1 MSTSISFPI
10 PAPGIW
16 TITGQFAG
24 QTVTQQINI
33 TDKDSTTPVVLTFSF
48 STITVTSPVGTALL
62 LTDGTN
68 QLTAV
73 STGTNTFTIYN
84 MGQWTVSGTLE
95 GYTLNSVTVNVAAG
109 QDYPVQLSIQTATL
123 TVTAPAGTVVSV
135 IGNGDTQEITATS
148 GTAVF
153 QLTGFGSYQVSGVLN
168 GLTTNTVTVDVT
180 AYQAYTATLTIEA
193 ATIVVTTLDDVLV
206 TAQNGNI
213 TLTDTAVNG
222 QVAFQTQTFGT
233 WTIGGTLT
241 GYTFAPQTVNVQAYQ
256 QYDMSLEPLVATI
269 TVTAPNGTEVTAENS
284 TGEQVQGYVSNGNA
298 VLNLYSLDTWTVSG
312 VQNGL
317 VTNTVPVQVTDWT
330 NYPVTLTIW
339 AATITVT
346 TPTGTLV
353 TAQNGA
359 TQVQGTASNDQVIL
373 AVQLTGDWL
382 VSAQF
387 DDQIDSETVNV
398 QTEEN
403 YPIRLWVPTIVPTV
417 VTGSV
422 VTCTQGDTVLTKT
435 SQSGKVKFYVPT
447 LGEWTLNATLNQQ
460 SSNTVIVDV
469 QEDRDYPLLLSY
481 TFATITV
488 STVAGTEVTAQNG
501 NIIIT
506 QTADSN
512 GEAVF
517 EVATFGTWTVSAD
530 FDGELVSAGVSVS
543 EAINYDVSLMPT
555 PLGEIYGAYWA
566 GTASPVWTRTD
577 AASNFPDPNPAVNNG
592 TGSSPFD
599 EIMPWAGMVKV
610 EDEVA
615 GTLVSIPKYWYK
627 WTRDGVSMK
636 LQIANYSAD
645 GFYVSPAHADRGDGQ
660 GERDVVYVGRYH
672 CASDY
677 KSTSGT
683 QPLNNI
689 TRATARTGISAL
701 GAEYWQ
707 CDFAMYWTIAMLY
720 LVEFANWNSQA
731 MIGYGCSPNGSAFN
745 TGLTDAMQ
753 YHTGTNATKR
763 TTYGCCQYRNIEGL
777 WDNGFDWIDGI
788 YFSGNIVYCIKNPA
802 SFSDKSGGTNIGT
815 RATSGGYA
823 SAWIN
828 QTIGG
833 FEYSLYPNNANGSSS
848 TYICDYCYYAADGEV
863 LCSGAQTGKSFDGG
877 IFSLNGLYS
886 SLERTPQNKC
896 RSTKLPNS

>member
-73 STGTNTFTIYN
+73 STGTNTFTIYK

-135 IGNGDTQEITATS
+135 TGNGDTQEITAAS

-153 QLTGFGSYQVSGVLN
+153 QLTSFGSYQVSGVLN
-168 GLTTNTVTVDVT
+168 GLSTNTVTVDVT
-180 AYQAYTATLTIEA
+180 AYQTYTATLTIEA

-222 QVAFQTQTFGT
+222 QATFQTQTFGT

-256 QYDMSLEPLVATI
+256 QYDVSLEPLVATI
-269 TVTAPNGTEVTAENS
+269 TVTAPNGTEVTAETS
-284 TGEQVQGYVSNGNA
+284 TGEKVQGHVSNGTA
-298 VLNLYSLDTWTVSG
+298 VLNIYSLDTWTVSG

-373 AVQLTGDWL
+373 AVQLTGDWI

-387 DDQIDSETVNV
+387 DDQTDSETVNI
-398 QTEEN
+398 QAEEN

-422 VTCTQGDTVLTKT
+422 VTCTQGETVLTKA
-435 SQSGKVKFYVPT
+435 SQSGKVKFYVPA

-460 SSNTVIVDV
+460 SSNMVIVDV

-488 STVAGTEVTAQNG
+488 STVAGTEITAQNG
-501 NIIIT
+501 DIIIT

-530 FDGELVSAGVSVS
+530 FDGELVSAEVQVS
-543 EAINYDVSLMPT
+543 EAINYDVEIVPPPAEVHYYGQLSPLTVGRQSL
-555 PLGEIYGAYWA
+555 
-566 GTASPVWTRTD
+566 S
-577 AASNFPDPNPAVNNG
+577 AASVNGNLLFGGGQYTNP
-592 TGSSPFD
+592 
-599 EIMPWAGMVKV
+599 
-610 EDEVA
+610 
-615 GTLVSIPKYWYK
+615 
-627 WTRDGVSMK
+627 
-636 LQIANYSAD
+636 
-645 GFYVSPAHADRGDGQ
+645 YVQYAQNVDVYSPALVHSGADPL
-660 GERDVVYVGRYH
+660 
-672 CASDY
+672 S
-677 KSTSGT
+677 
-683 QPLNNI
+683 QP
-689 TRATARTGISAL
+689 
-701 GAEYWQ
+701 
-707 CDFAMYWTIAMLY
+707 
-720 LVEFANWNSQA
+720 
-731 MIGYGCSPNGSAFN
+731 
-745 TGLTDAMQ
+745 
-753 YHTGTNATKR
+753 
-763 TTYGCCQYRNIEGL
+763 
-777 WDNGFDWIDGI
+777 
-788 YFSGNIVYCIKNPA
+788 
-802 SFSDKSGGTNIGT
+802 KSGLAATSLGNYALFGGG
-815 RATSGGYA
+815 TSGGGVYSGSVEVYDSSLTHTVAQSGIMGGINLAATSNGVYA
-823 SAWIN
+823 LFGGGLQGTSLYFSSVYAYDETLTRINVESLSRGRYGLSAASTGEYMLFAGGQYGSLAYMGVDVYDSSLTRIKQPN
-828 QTIGG
+828 LSTSKYYMGATSIGG
-833 FEYSLYPNNANGSSS
+833 YALFGGGALKNGESNSVDVYDSSLSRITCTPLNAARYYLSGANTNRFALFGGGNPSGTVVDAYDMSLTHSIPEEMNVYRYNLAGGKAGEYALFGGGFNGSQALP
-848 TYICDYCYYAADGEV
+848 DVEAYYD
-863 LCSGAQTGKSFDGG
+863 
-877 IFSLNGLYS
+877 
-886 SLERTPQNKC
+886 
-896 RSTKLPNS
+896 

>member
-284 TGEQVQGYVSNGNA
+284 TGEQVQGYVSNRNA

-387 DDQIDSETVNV
+387 DDQTDSETVNV

-469 QEDRDYPLLLSY
+469 QEDRDYPLMLSY

-488 STVAGTEVTAQNG
+488 STVAGTEITAQNG

-517 EVATFGTWTVSAD
+517 EVATFGTWTVSATL
-530 FDGELVSAGVSVS
+530 DGEFVTELVEVSQ
-543 EAINYDVSLMPT
+543 ALNYDVELKSSFTQVVYFSDAANLSVSKSL
-555 PLGEIYGAYWA
+555 A
-566 GTASPVWTRTD
+566 GTASFPTVALIAGGEGPDTQYPDKRNSSVNAYDTSLTRTILTPLQERKSD
-577 AASNFPDPNPAVNNG
+577 FGGGVLGEYAIFPG
-592 TGSSPFD
+592 
-599 EIMPWAGMVKV
+599 
-610 EDEVA
+610 
-615 GTLVSIPKYWYK
+615 
-627 WTRDGVSMK
+627 
-636 LQIANYSAD
+636 
-645 GFYVSPAHADRGDGQ
+645 
-660 GERDVVYVGRYH
+660 
-672 CASDY
+672 
-677 KSTSGT
+677 
-683 QPLNNI
+683 
-689 TRATARTGISAL
+689 GI
-701 GAEYWQ
+701 
-707 CDFAMYWTIAMLY
+707 I
-720 LVEFANWNSQA
+720 
-731 MIGYGCSPNGSAFN
+731 
-745 TGLTDAMQ
+745 
-753 YHTGTNATKR
+753 
-763 TTYGCCQYRNIEGL
+763 
-777 WDNGFDWIDGI
+777 
-788 YFSGNIVYCIKNPA
+788 NPA
-802 SFSDKSGGTNIGT
+802 SQPAYTASTNTVDIYNSQLTMFVGDALPKPFGSNGIVVIGPYAILHWKNVSYSSMVIFNSQLTMSEFQPVSEAFSYCYATELNDFGIFTNFQT
-815 RATSGGYA
+815 RATSLLDQNLTETPLDPISLSRPYICATHNETYALFGGGGDSPLTYTAEVDAYNTDFTHTLATELSAARAFISGASFGQHAVFAGGRTSNGFFNTIDSYNKALTRSNPSGMSPAKLNAASVVCGPYLLIAGGSTGYA
-823 SAWIN
+823 P
-828 QTIGG
+828 
-833 FEYSLYPNNANGSSS
+833 YRS
-848 TYICDYCYYAADGEV
+848 TY
-863 LCSGAQTGKSFDGG
+863 
-877 IFSLNGLYS
+877 YS
-886 SLERTPQNKC
+886 NVNVFT
-896 RSTKLPNS
+896 TV